1 MFDHNATIVVM
12 KPTFLLLVA
21 LALTPPLMAIE
32 KGKKTGAS
40 PKKTT
45 WVKAESDAI
54 NFSVTGVGGSI
65 KTYRLEVPDTAGK
78 PQDLP
83 FKVSEQAA
91 ALAAVHWATDF
102 YGASSV
108 TAYTVDWKTAHK
120 NGRPLPYPYY
130 LINMTGKVGDTTQP
144 LYAAVLE
151 NGELVRPVE
160 TTSMPTAPAKPAA
173 KSKKSKA

>member
-1 MFDHNATIVVM
+1 MVDHIATIVIYENYL
-12 KPTFLLLVA
+12 P
-21 LALTPPLMAIE
+21 LTSSTSAFPAFNGHR
-32 KGKKTGAS
+32 KGQKDRAKENHLG
-40 PKKTT
+40 KGR
-45 WVKAESDAI
+45 VRYAI
-54 NFSVTGVGGSI
+54 NFSVTDAGGSV
-65 KTYRLEVPDTAGK
+65 KTYHLEVSDTVGK
-78 PQDLP
+78 PQNLP

-91 ALAAVHWATDF
+91 ALAAVHWVTGF

-120 NGRPLPYPYY
+120 NGTPLPYPYY

-160 TTSMPTAPAKPAA
+160 TTSIQRRR
-173 KSKKSKA
+173 